1 MMSARQRKYLPLVI
15 RLAVI
20 AIFIAIWDFSVRFGW
35 IDPLFLAT
43 PLDTLE
49 HLVPVTE
56 HAAPDLAI
64 TLTTFLSAFVA
75 GVFFALAIGFA
86 IGFSNYSR
94 KMLLPLFALGVTIPK
109 VTLLPLFILWF
120 GIAQTPVIVFGA
132 LSGFFPMVINVMT
145 AGGEVKPN
153 QVLLA
158 KAMGFGPLQI
168 FRKVTLPAMLPVL
181 VSGLFYAC
189 NASMMGVFIVELAL
203 ARHGLGAV
211 VHDLA
216 VTFQTADMYAAV
228 LLTASITVAI
238 NMALWYAA
246 RYFGRWRY

>member
-1 MMSARQRKYLPLVI
+1 MISARRRKYLPLAI
-15 RLAVI
+15 RLTAI
-20 AIFIAIWDFSVRFGW
+20 AAFVALWDLALRLGW
-35 IDPLFLAT
+35 IDPLFLAS

-56 HAAPDLAI
+56 SAAPDLAI
-64 TLTTFLSAFVA
+64 TLTSFFSAFIA
-75 GVFFALAIGFA
+75 GVVCALAIGFA
-86 IGFSNYSR
+86 ISLSDYTR
-94 KMLLPLFALGVTIPK
+94 KMLLPLLVLGVTIPK

-132 LSGFFPMVINVMT
+132 LSGFFPMVVNVVT
-145 AGGEVKPN
+145 AASEVKPN
-153 QVLLA
+153 QLLLA
-158 KAMGFGPLQI
+158 KAMGLGALQS
-168 FRKVTLPAMLPVL
+168 FRKVTLPAILPVL

>member
-1 MMSARQRKYLPLVI
+1 MSARQRKYLPLAI
-15 RLAVI
+15 RLAAV
-20 AIFIAIWDFSVRFGW
+20 AIFVTIWDLSVRLGW
-35 IDPLFLAT
+35 IDPLFLAS

-49 HLVPVTE
+49 HLVPVAE
-56 HAAPDLAI
+56 HAAADLVV
-64 TLTTFLSAFVA
+64 TLTAFLAALVA
-75 GVFFALAIGFA
+75 GVACALAVGLA
-86 IGFSNYSR
+86 VGLSNYGR

-132 LSGFFPMVINVMT
+132 LSGFFPMVINVLT
-145 AGGEVKPN
+145 AGGEAKPN

-158 KAMGFGPLQI
+158 KALGFAPLQI

-216 VTFQTADMYAAV
+216 VTFQTADMYAAL